1 MKYLIVLLILG
12 AFLTIVYLR
21 LRPYLSFARRVFGV
35 VREARG
41 MSAGQGMPGS
51 GDIAGAAGRKQA
63 RGSER
68 LVRCASCGMWLPA
81 SRALT
86 LRAASSNFCS
96 HACMER
102 SAGEASRRRAANGQH

>member
-1 MKYLIVLLILG
+1 MKYLIVALILG

-21 LRPYLSFARRVFGV
+21 LRPYLNFARRVFGV

-41 MSAGQGMPGS
+41 MSVGQGMPDSAVRPGKTN
-51 GDIAGAAGRKQA
+51 G
-63 RGSER
+63 ER
-68 LVRCASCGMWLPA
+68 LVRCASCGTWLPA

-86 LRAASSNFCS
+86 LRASPSNFCS

-102 SAGEASRRRAANGQH
+102 SAGESSTRRAANGQH